1 MTDRDTDRTVRGTD
15 RDAPPDRSMI
25 RSEERLSVGAE
36 IVPVARVRLRKYLV
50 TEEQTFTVPV
60 TREEI
65 ELDYDE
71 LPTAKQVPDGAGPL
85 SDDIVEVVRYEERVV
100 VTKQVVAVERLRLVR
115 RVVTADQVVTGQV
128 RREQIDVEHVETPG
142 TPTRHAA
149 RTGTS

>member
-15 RDAPPDRSMI
+15 RDAPPDHSML
-25 RSEERLSVGAE
+25 RSEEHLVVRAE

-50 TEEQTFTVPV
+50 TEEQTLTVPV
-60 TREEI
+60 IREEI

-71 LPTAKQVPDGAGPL
+71 VPAAEQVPDGAGPL

-100 VTKQVVAVERLRLVR
+100 VTKQVVAVERIRLVR

-128 RREQIDVEHVETPG
+128 RREVVDLDRVESPG
-142 TPTRHAA
+142 TPTRHTT